1 MMVSINRFEKARDLV
16 QGEIAQVVERLCV
29 ERSQRCRLLVRCL
42 ADGVELPNAA
52 IESGT
57 QGMQAEGEAR
67 IILRPGFKETTV
79 KVAYKVIV
87 RRLAEETGFSGFSS
101 EGRIDLADE
110 RNPIKVPTISY
121 SYNKWRF
128 LSPFD
133 FEARGPIER
142 V

>member
-1 MMVSINRFEKARDLV
+1 MMADISRFEKARDLV
-16 QGEIAQVVERLCV
+16 QREIAQVLERLCV
-29 ERSQRCRLLVRCL
+29 ERAQRCRLLFRCL

-67 IILRPGFKETTV
+67 IILRPGFKETAV

-110 RNPIKVPTISY
+110 RNPLKIPTVSY

-133 FEARGPIER
+133 FEARSPIES